1 VAGTLRVGCINIEG
15 LQSKL
20 QNRDF
25 LDLLGENEMMG
36 LAESWV
42 G

>member
-1 VAGTLRVGCINIEG
+1 VAGTLGIGFINIEG

-25 LDLLGENEMMG
+25 LDLFGEN
-36 LAESWV
+36 
-42 G
+42 